1 MKGLTAKEEEI
12 MGFFW
17 EKGPLF
23 VKEMLAFYE
32 EPKPHFNTLST
43 IVRGLED
50 KGFLSHHTYGNTY
63 QYYAVVSEEDFRK
76 RTLKNVI
83 SKYFNNSYLS
93 AVSSLVKEEDISLE
107 GTEIV
112 ETLITLAYE
121 KYRIGLFAA
130 GKYLLRIA
138 GKENRR
144 GTLFHGM
151 QYA

>member
-1 MKGLTAKEEEI
+1 MIIKRKIMKMLTAKEEEI
-12 MGFFW
+12 MGYFW

-23 VKEMLAFYE
+23 VKQLLDFYD
-32 EPKPHFNTLST
+32 EPRPHFNTLST

-50 KGFLSHHTYGNTY
+50 KGFLNHHTYGNTY

-107 GTEIV
+107 ELKQLIQDV
-112 ETLITLAYE
+112 E
-121 KYRIGLFAA
+121 KGRD
-130 GKYLLRIA
+130 
-138 GKENRR
+138 
-144 GTLFHGM
+144 
-151 QYA
+151 